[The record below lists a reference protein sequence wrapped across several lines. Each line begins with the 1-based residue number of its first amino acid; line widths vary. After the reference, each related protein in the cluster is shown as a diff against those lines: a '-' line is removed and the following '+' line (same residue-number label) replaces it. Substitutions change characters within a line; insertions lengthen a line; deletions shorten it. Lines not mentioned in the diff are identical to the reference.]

1 MVYQTH
7 QECTVLAVG
16 LVDATVPS
24 ILSIVVL
31 SVKNSIC
38 LMTKFVF
45 VKHIKRP

>member
-24 ILSIVVL
+24 IVL

-38 LMTKFVF
+38 LLTKFVF
-45 VKHIKRP
+45 VEHIKRP